1 MSQSNAVNAENTFA
15 LVIGLAD
22 RSTFVSFAIF
32 LQQIN
37 PTSNPSPTPV
47 NNAALKENPKKK
59 KFSKPIHPPVVHA
72 TNTEMILVLLFARKE
87 KKSICAHL
95 SILKCYLFCWVY
107 KQCPF
112 IITFEIQK
120 HRFLQFPTLRKCF
133 SDVICNFFVL

>member
-1 MSQSNAVNAENTFA
+1 MFQSNAVNAEKTFA
-15 LVIGLAD
+15 LLIGFAEMFISASL
-22 RSTFVSFAIF
+22 AIF

-37 PTSNPSPTPV
+37 PTSNPSAMPD
-47 NNAALKENPKKK
+47 NNAALKDNPRKK
-59 KFSKPIHPPVVHA
+59 KFSNPMQPPVAQA

-87 KKSICAHL
+87 KKSIWAHH
-95 SILKCYLFCWVY
+95 SNLKCYLFCWVY

-133 SDVICNFFVL
+133 SDVICNFFVS